1 MIYPILYITRKK
13 PKESATELAKYLHIT
28 RQAYAK
34 KENGET
40 QFTLKEAKQ
49 LAERYDTS
57 IDYLFKE
64 SME

>member
-1 MIYPILYITRKK
+1 MYPILYITRRKR
-13 PKESATELAKYLHIT
+13 KESATELAKYLHIS

-57 IDYLFKE
+57 IDYLFNE
-64 SME
+64 GIE